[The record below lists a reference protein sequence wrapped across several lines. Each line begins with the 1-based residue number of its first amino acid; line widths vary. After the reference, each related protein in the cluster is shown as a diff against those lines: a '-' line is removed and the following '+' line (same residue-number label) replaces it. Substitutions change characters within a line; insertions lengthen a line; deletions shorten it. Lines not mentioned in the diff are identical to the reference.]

1 MTWEIWIDT
10 FILRYCYSK
19 GLRSNSIIFYREVL
33 KQFREF
39 VAVKFGGKAPNN
51 ITIQDVCEYIEYL
64 RTMRSHGNATVNKT
78 VVVLKSFYKC
88 AISFNMIVPSEDPT
102 RNLPKLKA
110 ALDVAGDTL
119 SLNEMN
125 KLMSTPDAR
134 TIVGI
139 RDRAML
145 ILLCTTGIRASECEG
160 IKLKDIDIER
170 MQIRIRG
177 KGGHE
182 RRVNLNAEASVALR
196 NYLKYREGS
205 SKESFFFI
213 ARTGNRLTRWRIY
226 ERVQYY
232 LKMARIFKKISPH
245 RLRHSFATYM
255 MKIGTDLVVLK
266 ELLGHRCLT
275 STMRYLHVSGEQ
287 LRDAIGKLKIDNLF
301 EKILETFP
309 EQKRRYQRPVPDS
322 S

>member
-19 GLRSNSIIFYREVL
+19 GLRSNSIISYREVL

-39 VAVKFGGKAPNN
+39 VAVKFGGKAPNK

-160 IKLKDIDIER
+160 IKLKDIDLER

-213 ARTGNRLTRWRIY
+213 VRTGNRLTRWRIY

-255 MKIGTDLVVLK
+255 MKAGTDLVVLK